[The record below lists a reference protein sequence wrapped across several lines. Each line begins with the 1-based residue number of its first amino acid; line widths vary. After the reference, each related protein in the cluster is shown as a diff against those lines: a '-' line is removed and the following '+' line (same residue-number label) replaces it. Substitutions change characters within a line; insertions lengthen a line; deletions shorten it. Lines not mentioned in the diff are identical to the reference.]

1 MGDPDSRAHVAKR
14 PGRRRIM
21 NTRHIII
28 TAAAGTS
35 LLFLAACS
43 ASTQSTPAT
52 EQPSASQSDRSCQV
66 ATIDGQTSNTEMQA
80 LATEVFDSLQCG
92 ASESLPDQLKAAA
105 ADPAVKTKA
114 KDAGAT
120 LSVDSAAG
128 GTVLRLVAGS
138 SGCTVTVL
146 DSMDAKTATC
156 LDL

>member
-1 MGDPDSRAHVAKR
+1 
-14 PGRRRIM
+14 M
-21 NTRHIII
+21 NTRHVII
-28 TAAAGTS
+28 TAAAGTL

-43 ASTQSTPAT
+43 AATQSTPVT
-52 EQPSASQSDRSCQV
+52 EEPTPAQSNRSCEV

-80 LATEVFDSLQCG
+80 LATEVFDSLRCG

-105 ADPAVKTKA
+105 ADPDVKAKA

-120 LSVDSAAG
+120 LAVDSAAG
-128 GTVLRLVAGS
+128 GTVLKLVAGS

-146 DSMDAKTATC
+146 DSMAAKTATC